1 MQYKLLQCNAL
12 SMRVRLQFRCS
23 KCSTIKTEAKSLNMR
38 FRTVASIQFCVAL
51 SVIDKATGHA
61 GSHSLYTVFGV
72 IEIRCNRN

>member
-1 MQYKLLQCNAL
+1 
-12 SMRVRLQFRCS
+12 MRVYAEFYVAFFLCSKCS

-51 SVIDKATGHA
+51 SVIDKAAGHA
-61 GSHSLYTVFGV
+61 VSYSLYTVFGV